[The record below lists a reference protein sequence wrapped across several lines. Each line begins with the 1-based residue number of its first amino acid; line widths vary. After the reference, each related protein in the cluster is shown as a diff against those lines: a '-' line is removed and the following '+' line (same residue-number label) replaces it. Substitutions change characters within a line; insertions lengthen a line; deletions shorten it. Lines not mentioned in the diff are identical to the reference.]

1 MEQHYTR
8 AEVSR
13 ILGIKIG
20 RLRYWERL
28 RLLRSDTP
36 GDAPSGPGAD
46 DRLYTFRDLVALKT
60 IAQLTEQRVPAK
72 RLRRALSA
80 LQQQLRDVRA
90 PLTELRVMSNG
101 RDIAVYAPDART
113 PHEPIS
119 GQFLMNFETQSLAGK
134 VHALSSRTAE
144 EWFEI
149 GLAADS
155 SPDTWPQAADAYA
168 RALDLAP
175 DWLEAR
181 INLGATLY
189 QLGRMEEAERHFRQ
203 ALKHDTQNATLHFNL
218 GCVLDEQRRFEEAI
232 VHLRRAVEISP
243 AYADAHFNLAL
254 AYEKQKNK
262 RASRP
267 HWAHYL
273 HLEPK
278 GAWADYARARLSE
291 PVVARPHR
299 HEAPAS

>member
-13 ILGIKIG
+13 ILSISTG

-28 RLLRSDTP
+28 RLIDP
-36 GDAPSGPGAD
+36 GDGSGPRFYD
-46 DRLYTFRDLVALKT
+46 FRDLVALKT
-60 IAQLTEQRVPAK
+60 IAQLTESRVPA
-72 RLRRALSA
+72 RNLHRALTA
-80 LQQQLRDVRA
+80 LQNQLDGVSA
-90 PLTELRVMSNG
+90 PFTELRVMTNG
-101 RDIAVYAPDART
+101 RQVAVFAPNSHSA
-113 PHEPIS
+113 HEPVT
-119 GQFLMNFETQSLAGK
+119 GQFVLNFDTQSLAGE
-134 VHALSSRTAE
+134 VHALSERTAE

-149 GLAADS
+149 GLASDS
-155 SPDTWPQAADAYA
+155 SPDTWPQAAEAYA

-189 QLGRMEEAERHFRQ
+189 QLGRMDEAEEHFRL
-203 ALKHDTQNATLHFNL
+203 ALEHDAQNSTLHFNL
-218 GCVLDEQRRFEEAI
+218 GCVLDEQGRFNDAI
-232 VHLRRAVEISP
+232 THLKRAVDLAP

-262 RASRP
+262 RAARP

-273 HLEPK
+273 RLEPK
-278 GAWADYARARLSE
+278 GAWADYARARLAE
-291 PVVARPHR
+291 PAFSRPSRTSH
-299 HEAPAS
+299 PAG

>member
-13 ILGIKIG
+13 ILGIQIG

-28 RLLRSDTP
+28 RLVQPEARW
-36 GDAPSGPGAD
+36 GQRFYG
-46 DRLYTFRDLVALKT
+46 FRDLVALKT
-60 IAQLTEQRVPAK
+60 IAQLTENRVPAR
-72 RLRRALSA
+72 RLRRALAA
-80 LQQQLRDVRA
+80 LQQQLDGVKS
-90 PLTELRVMSNG
+90 PLAELRVMSNG
-101 RDIAVYAPDART
+101 REVAVFAPHARAA
-113 PHEPIS
+113 HEPLT
-119 GQFLMNFETQSLAGK
+119 GQFVMNFDTRALAGK
-134 VHALSSRTAE
+134 VHALSARTAE

-149 GLAADS
+149 GLASDS
-155 SPDTWPQAADAYA
+155 NPDTWPEAAESYQ

-175 DWLEAR
+175 DWMEAR

-189 QLGRMEEAERHFRQ
+189 QLGRMEEAEKHFRG
-203 ALKHDTQNATLHFNL
+203 ALEQDAQNSTLHFNL
-218 GCVLDEQRRFEEAI
+218 GCVLDEQGRFDAAI
-232 VHLRRAVEISP
+232 THLKRAVDLAP

-273 HLEPK
+273 RLEPR
-278 GAWADYARARLSE
+278 GAWADYARARLAE
-291 PVVARPHR
+291 PFAMRANR
-299 HEAPAS
+299 SRAPSA